1 MELIVYY
8 PLLKVLHVAFIGISG
23 GLFFLRGLSILLEA
37 DWPYRPAVKY
47 SSYAV
52 DTVLLI
58 SGISL
63 FLLLPATVFANGWL
77 NIKLGMVV
85 VYILLGVFAFRSLRL
100 GKTVQGGL
108 FYLLALL
115 VFFGIVVTALR
126 HQPVWMLS

>member
-8 PLLKVLHVAFIGISG
+8 PLLKVLHVAVIGISG
-23 GLFFLRGLSILLEA
+23 GLFFLRGLSILLGA
-37 DWPYRPAVKY
+37 GWPYRPVVKY

-85 VYILLGVFAFRSLRL
+85 VYILLGVFAFRSVRL

-115 VFFGIVVTALR
+115 VFFGIVVTALQ
-126 HQPVWMLS
+126 HQPMWMLS